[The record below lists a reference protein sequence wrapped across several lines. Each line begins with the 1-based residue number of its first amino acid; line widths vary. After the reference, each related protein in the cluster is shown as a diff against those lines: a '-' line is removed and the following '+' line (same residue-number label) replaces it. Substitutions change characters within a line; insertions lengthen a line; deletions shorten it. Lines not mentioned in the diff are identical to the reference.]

1 MSINQRADDKTG
13 KAPEVGGRYA
23 HYVLF
28 VLILVYIFNFVDR
41 NILSILAEDIKADLG
56 ISDAQMGFLYGTVF
70 AVFYAVF
77 GIPLARFADVW
88 NRRSLISLG
97 LLIWSGMTVLSG
109 TAKSFFGLATYRVG
123 VGIGEASAS
132 PAAYSI
138 LADYYPPQIRAF
150 VIALYSSGVYIGGG
164 LGLAVGGWVVDAWAT
179 AYPESPP
186 LGLKG
191 WQVAFFVVGAPGILL
206 AAWVRSLREP
216 IRGMSEG
223 LVTKPHP
230 APWKVLY
237 EELVSV
243 LPGLSFA
250 YLARVQAGVLRNL
263 TSLVLVGLGVYLLA
277 ALTGSIGQWVVL
289 GIGVYITLTWAQL
302 LKKRDAATYHM
313 LFGSKALIYSVLAF
327 PTISFV
333 SYGVGFWVAPYLLRE
348 FGASPGDIGFYIG
361 LGNAVAGLMGVS
373 IGGYLADR
381 WKLKYANGRLYV
393 VFIGVGLTIPSV
405 LMMLYTDSIAVA
417 LWMNFVYHIP
427 ITMFVGIPPATTSDL
442 VVPRMRAVAGAFYLL
457 MNTLIGLALG
467 PYFIGQMS
475 DLFAEAGRDGADA
488 LRLAMLSALG
498 IFALTIVFVLLAM
511 RHLPRDEATR
521 LERAKALGE
530 DFVKASEDR

>member
-1 MSINQRADDKTG
+1 MSINDEADG
-13 KAPEVGGRYA
+13 REGEQPEVGGRYA

-109 TAKSFFGLATYRVG
+109 TAKSFFSLATYRVG

-164 LGLAVGGWVVDAWAT
+164 LGLAVGGWVVDAWAA

-191 WQVAFFVVGAPGILL
+191 WQVAFFVVGAPGIFL

-216 IRGMSEG
+216 VRGMSEG

-237 EELVSV
+237 EELASV

-250 YLARVQAGVLRNL
+250 YLARVHAGVLRNL
-263 TSLVLVGLGVYLLA
+263 ISLALVAVGVYLLA
-277 ALTGSIGQWVVL
+277 VLTGSIGQWVVL

-333 SYGVGFWVAPYLLRE
+333 SYGVGLLGGALPPSRVRRE
-348 FGASPGDIGFYIG
+348 S
-361 LGNAVAGLMGVS
+361 
-373 IGGYLADR
+373 
-381 WKLKYANGRLYV
+381 W
-393 VFIGVGLTIPSV
+393 
-405 LMMLYTDSIAVA
+405 
-417 LWMNFVYHIP
+417 
-427 ITMFVGIPPATTSDL
+427 
-442 VVPRMRAVAGAFYLL
+442 
-457 MNTLIGLALG
+457 
-467 PYFIGQMS
+467 
-475 DLFAEAGRDGADA
+475 
-488 LRLAMLSALG
+488 
-498 IFALTIVFVLLAM
+498 
-511 RHLPRDEATR
+511 
-521 LERAKALGE
+521 
-530 DFVKASEDR
+530 